1 MGVFSVL
8 KLIGIGFNTVLLAPL
23 VVAVAAVDE
32 DWAYR
37 LCRLWVR
44 ANLLVCGVRVRAR
57 REAALDPRTPYVF
70 MSNHS
75 THVDVLAVV
84 AALPEFQL
92 RWVAK
97 RELTE
102 VPVFGW
108 ALRHAGHVIIDR
120 GDHAE
125 AMRSLR
131 AAREKMRRGVSVMI
145 YPEGT
150 RGPGGG
156 SMLPF
161 KRGGFV
167 LAEEAQIPIVPVA
180 ITGSSAVLARR
191 DWRIHPGAIDV
202 VIGAPIPVAGMGH
215 EEMMRQ
221 VRERLEA
228 MLHAAPTPHA
238 APRRVAGMR

>member
-1 MGVFSVL
+1 VLSVL
-8 KLIGIGFNTVLLAPL
+8 KVIGIGINTAVMAPL
-23 VVAVAAVDE
+23 VVAVAAFDE
-32 DWAYR
+32 DRAYH

-44 ANLLVCGVRVRAR
+44 INLLLCGIRVRAR

-70 MSNHS
+70 MSNHT

-108 ALRHAGHVIIDR
+108 ALRHAGHVIVDR
-120 GDHAE
+120 SNHAE

-131 AAREKMRRGVSVMI
+131 ASEEKMARGVSVMI
-145 YPEGT
+145 FPEGT
-150 RGPGGG
+150 RGPGDGT
-156 SMLPF
+156 MLPF

-167 LAEEAQIPIVPVA
+167 MAAETGTAIVPIA
-180 ITGSSAVLARR
+180 ITGSTRVLARR
-191 DWRIHPGAIDV
+191 DWRIHGGDV
-202 VIGAPIPVAGMGH
+202 DVRVGTPIATAGVDRDALL
-215 EEMMRQ
+215 RQ
-221 VRERLEA
+221 VRERLET
-228 MLHAAPTPHA
+228 MLGRMRPPEATPM
-238 APRRVAGMR
+238 RMAGAR